1 MSNPNLSRSRSR
13 SRSRNNSNHIVS
25 TLEQNEIEERNT
37 EKRRKQLQA
46 QLSKGAAGLQRLA
59 GGKYKVR
66 RRSTPQQSQEAEALQ
81 RERDRHRSRSQSKS
95 TPPLTTQD
103 WRDVRANIRRD
114 DNYNSDDTIDS
125 NTGSIISPYRKKIRA
140 QKRKAP
146 QPLAPAPNPNPHRT
160 NPRRATTSSNS
171 LGRIRPQSTAPK
183 HVSTARKRATERS
196 PLFLGGITFP
206 RGVAGAGATTGT
218 GATTS
223 SVPRPSLPTT
233 TTNTNT
239 GRNIHP
245 FIIDVDQPLPT
256 NPRQRKKKKSR
267 LQIEL
272 DREEQHQVNS
282 LGGVCGANGAGAT
295 TSSVPRPSVPTTT
308 TNTNTH
314 TGNIH
319 PFIIDVDQPLPTNP
333 RQRKKKKSR
342 SKSTSSS
349 NTSNTVQ
356 FVNRISKTNIGAHY
370 KEQVLPLIGKNQ
382 NHSKKNDKK
391 IDGMQLE
398 MNQMKRTLSKTLKV
412 VNKKLNV
419 HETYLKKHNK
429 KISEHELKL
438 DKHENQININTANI
452 TELSQK
458 IDGFKNVQQCI
469 QAAIKRNGMR
479 VNYLFVANI
488 KTISEI
494 FENIYWFINA
504 DDFDHSNKITI
515 RFGHDMLRDDD
526 GKIGA
531 RKRGTK
537 GLQNKINTL
546 FNNEWLQKRRL
557 IFTSTDFCKAKNEDE
572 IRCNYFVSMAD
583 QFAIGGCLYYANPE
597 VEHTFALLQK
607 CDEKRNE
614 IDWSKYTEND
624 IKSSLKLNDVYQ
636 DLDYLNKRNG
646 KDYDLAP
653 PDYKQIDVPNGI
665 HHLSI
670 FHNTRTGNYITVLD
684 GGLPNELKNKPKHYW
699 FLRLLIV
706 YKDAK
711 PSEYPTS
718 PPTSVIAAL
727 NWDQIKKPLGLGNMR
742 FN

>member
-66 RRSTPQQSQEAEALQ
+66 RRSTPQQSQEAEDSFSRRMLQ

-239 GRNIHP
+239 GR
-245 FIIDVDQPLPT
+245 
-256 NPRQRKKKKSR
+256 
-267 LQIEL
+267 
-272 DREEQHQVNS
+272 
-282 LGGVCGANGAGAT
+282 
-295 TSSVPRPSVPTTT
+295 
-308 TNTNTH
+308 
-314 TGNIH
+314 NIH